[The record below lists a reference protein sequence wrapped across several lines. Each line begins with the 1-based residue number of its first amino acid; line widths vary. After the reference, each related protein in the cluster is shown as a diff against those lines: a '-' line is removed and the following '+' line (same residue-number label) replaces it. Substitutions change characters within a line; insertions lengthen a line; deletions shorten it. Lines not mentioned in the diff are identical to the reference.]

1 MLVTAPNEDP
11 VLLQALCPSTLVA
24 RGFTLIEVLIAIA
37 IIAVLAAVALPSYG
51 DYMRRAKFMEAAL
64 ALSDMRARME
74 QYFLDNRSYSN
85 AGACGV
91 DPALTEKNV
100 RAFKITCSLGGSGY
114 TVVADGI
121 GAQGMAGFSYS
132 ITESD
137 AKKTDALPSGWAP
150 PNPNVCWAARKDGS
164 CS

>member
-1 MLVTAPNEDP
+1 MRFT
-11 VLLQALCPSTLVA
+11 
-24 RGFTLIEVLIAIA
+24 RGFTLIEVLIATTIV
-37 IIAVLAAVALPSYG
+37 AVLAAVALPGYS
-51 DYMRRAKFMEAAL
+51 DYARRAKFMEAAL
-64 ALSDMRARME
+64 ALSDMRTRME

-91 DPALTEKNV
+91 DPTLTEKNV
-100 RAFKITCSLGGSGY
+100 RAFRISCSLGGSGY
-114 TVVADGI
+114 KVVADGI
-121 GAQGMAGFSYS
+121 GDQGMAGFSYS

-137 AKKTDALPSGWAP
+137 LRKTDALPPGWAP